1 MVMKTADRHKLNMMK
16 AKPSTPKKTN
26 KGKQAGENPFFRH
39 QKFWLPGDVPNF
51 PKPQSLDDLMK
62 QVIESDFMMLKSKR
76 KNMDKVRCA
85 YVASAIEHLAQ
96 WLFLSAMNGDE
107 VSQRYFFDSTRFLT
121 VRFMD
126 LLRAKFPAVKRKAW
140 ASPDMPGLISL
151 LPDCQTEMKKL
162 CVENEQGRYHP
173 LLMKG
178 GQGNPKMR
186 TSSPQNMLVE
196 KLWGWMDVRRRQWG
210 EWTFLQDEKHGWIHP
225 LELEIVRLPV
235 FTPDT
240 VEKWMSLSWKVLED
254 TAGGDLNN
262 HPAFKP
268 GGEYS
273 EFLNAGG
280 KSPKEKLRKAW
291 RERSK
296 FLLPDGKMPEV
307 KA

>member
-1 MVMKTADRHKLNMMK
+1 VKLRCRTSAIMVMKRADRHKLNKMK

-26 KGKQAGENPFFRH
+26 KGKQAGENLFFRH

-62 QVIESDFMMLKSKR
+62 QVIESDFMMHKSKR
-76 KNMDKVRCA
+76 KNMDKVRGA

-151 LPDCQTEMKKL
+151 LPECQAEMKKL

-196 KLWGWMDVRRRQWG
+196 SSGVGWMSAAVNGESGRFYKMKSTVGFIRWNWRSFACLSSLLTQW
-210 EWTFLQDEKHGWIHP
+210 
-225 LELEIVRLPV
+225 
-235 FTPDT
+235 
-240 VEKWMSLSWKVLED
+240 
-254 TAGGDLNN
+254 
-262 HPAFKP
+262 
-268 GGEYS
+268 
-273 EFLNAGG
+273 
-280 KSPKEKLRKAW
+280 KS
-291 RERSK
+291 
-296 FLLPDGKMPEV
+296 G
-307 KA
+307 